1 MPAYLSSVASAVPP
15 TSYSQE
21 EILEVM
27 RTWHAGDRRTGRM
40 LGGIYR
46 ASAIDKRH
54 SVVRDFLPGATG
66 GLFFEPGTGEFL
78 VPGTAERN
86 RAYQR
91 EAGRLAACAAGRSLA
106 SGGGRSARDV
116 THLITFSCT
125 GFFAPGPEIELI
137 DELGMRTDVE
147 RFHLGFMGCYA
158 AFPALRLARA
168 LCEADPDAVVMVV
181 SIELCTLHLQASTDS
196 DSLLA
201 ASVFADGAAAG
212 LVSSRRS
219 EAPAFSLDAF
229 ASALAR
235 DAGEEMAWTIGDTGF
250 EMVLSGSLPQV
261 VEEKVRGALAPL
273 FEQSG
278 VAPEQVREWAVHPG
292 GRAILD
298 RVESALDLG
307 PGALAASR
315 AVLKEYGNMS
325 SATVLFVL
333 ERLLADSAPAG
344 APLVAVAFGPGL
356 AVESALLR
364 RDC

>member
-1 MPAYLSSVASAVPP
+1 MPAFLSSVAGAVPP
-15 TSYSQE
+15 TGYSQD

-27 RTWHAGDRRTGRM
+27 RSWHAGDRRAGRL

-46 ASAIDKRH
+46 ASAIQKRH
-54 SVVRDFLPGATG
+54 SVVRDFRPGEAGGFFFDPATG
-66 GLFFEPGTGEFL
+66 TFL
-78 VPGTAERN
+78 VPGTADRN
-86 RAYQR
+86 RAYRR
-91 EAGRLAACAAGRSLA
+91 EAGKLASCAASRSLVA
-106 SGGGRSARDV
+106 GGRSARDV

-137 DELGMRTDVE
+137 DALGMRTEVE

-168 LCEADPDAVVMVV
+168 LCQADPEALVMVV
-181 SIELCTLHLQASTDS
+181 SVELCTLHLQPSTDS

-212 LVSSRRS
+212 LVSADRPA
-219 EAPAFSLDAF
+219 APALALDSF

-235 DAGEEMAWTIGDTGF
+235 DAGDEMAWTIGDTGF
-250 EMVLSGSLPQV
+250 EMVLSGNLPQV

-273 FEQSG
+273 FDGSG
-278 VAPEQVREWAVHPG
+278 VSPGEVREWAVHPG

-298 RVESALDLG
+298 RVERALEL
-307 PGALAASR
+307 PPRALAASR
-315 AVLKEYGNMS
+315 GVLAEFGNMS

-333 ERLLADSAPAG
+333 ERLLAEPAADG

-364 RDC
+364 RC